1 MSDEPKMANIPVDA
15 IWCAYKLAPSIPLFP
30 LFNISEGL
38 HGQNRVTILSVEKG
52 HFETEG
58 QMSRR
63 IDPKRTETF
72 EPMMISIPW
81 HYRLLI
87 QMEDKTVNTV
97 YTNDQEAEWLFY
109 LMSSV
114 QNLEKYR
121 GLVMSGK
128 WDDALLEVKQMC
140 NSFVDS
146 ATDKASVEALA
157 KQMGITLGP

>member
-38 HGQNRVTILSVEKG
+38 HGQNRVSIISVEKG
-52 HFETEG
+52 KFETEG
-58 QMSRR
+58 TVSRR
-63 IDPKRTETF
+63 IDFDNPETL
-72 EPMMISIPW
+72 EPMEISIPW
-81 HYRLLI
+81 HFRLRLRMGDETI
-87 QMEDKTVNTV
+87 KTV
-97 YTNDQEAEWLFY
+97 YTNDTEAEWLFY

-114 QNLEKYR
+114 QNLERYR
-121 GLVMSGK
+121 ELVMACK
-128 WDDALLEVKQMC
+128 WDEALNEVKQMC
-140 NSFVDS
+140 NTHIDS